1 MISGD
6 GQVLYPRAILDIK
19 FRSQSEGVL
28 DPSPPS
34 TPPSFIITL
43 GSFSSP
49 SYSRYPSL
57 SPASPPPPPPLPPS
71 LPPPE
76 PPSLRLHYASIVV
89 ISTAPNSTQPAQ
101 PLVLDT
107 SKLEQSRLTLSST
120 PPKVSETRAHLK
132 EANGPAKAHYCPVQN
147 LFYSECR
154 LALNDLSNHMEVER
168 VRCEEFIYRENMVE
182 RVDGLAH
189 FVVERHVKSSFE
201 LCRRTKASSSP
212 SSITKLP
219 QIWL

>member
-1 MISGD
+1 MAEGD
-6 GQVLYPRAILDIK
+6 NTGAHGSEHPVLYPRAILDIK
-19 FRSQSEGVL
+19 FGSQSEGVL

-43 GSFSSP
+43 GSSSSP

-57 SPASPPPPPPLPPS
+57 SPASPLPPPPPLPPS

-76 PPSLRLHYASIVV
+76 PPSLRLHYAFIVV

-101 PLVLDT
+101 PWPHGYSLT
-107 SKLEQSRLTLSST
+107 SPSRL
-120 PPKVSETRAHLK
+120 
-132 EANGPAKAHYCPVQN
+132 
-147 LFYSECR
+147 
-154 LALNDLSNHMEVER
+154 EVER

-201 LCRRTKASSSP
+201 LCRTTKASSSP